1 MSNKI
6 CILLLTI
13 LALTQ
18 VPKVLADASSDLAE
32 LLLAMNQFSAD
43 FSQQISTQDG
53 ELIQSASGNVH
64 AQRPSKLRWAINE
77 PDEQLVVVDGEKMW
91 RYEAD
96 LEQVTVENYTASE
109 QAAPSILLSGD
120 VKALNDKFNV
130 SQYNGGFILSPKDSS
145 SLFVQIHVRF
155 GDGLIAQLQITDGFE
170 QITDILFSNVDITTE
185 HSSDLYSFSPPE
197 GVDILRND

>member
-13 LALTQ
+13 LALIQ

-64 AQRPSKLRWAINE
+64 AQRPSKLRWAIKE
-77 PDEQLVVVDGEKMW
+77 PDAQLVVVDGEKMW

-96 LEQVTVENYTASE
+96 LEQVTVENYTASG

-120 VKALNDKFNV
+120 VTALNDKFNV
-130 SQYNGGFILSPKDSS
+130 SQYDGGFILSPKDSS
-145 SLFVQIHVRF
+145 SLFVQIYVRF
-155 GDGLIAQLQITDGFE
+155 ADGLIAQLQITDGFE
-170 QITDILFSNVDITTE
+170 QITEILFSNVDITTE
-185 HSSDLYSFSPPE
+185 HSSDLYSFTPPE